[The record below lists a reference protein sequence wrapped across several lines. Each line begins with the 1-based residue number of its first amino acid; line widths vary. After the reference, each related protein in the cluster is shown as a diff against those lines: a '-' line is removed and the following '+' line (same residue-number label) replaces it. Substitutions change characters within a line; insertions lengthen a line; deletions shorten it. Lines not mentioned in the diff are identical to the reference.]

1 MEKTI
6 KTNYKTAANWLH
18 NSLIL
23 CNNIVEIDPSIWDN
37 VRFNSI
43 YQDID
48 GTEHDR
54 DIYQYF
60 LTDCSESEVEFLEDH
75 FGLLFTFSDLL
86 DVYVLCVDH
95 FGTPWSGVDVYTD
108 IENAATDND
117 K

>member
-1 MEKTI
+1 MEKNI

-18 NSLIL
+18 NALIL
-23 CNNIVEIDPSIWDN
+23 CNNISEIDPSIWDN
-37 VRFNSI
+37 TRFDS
-43 YQDID
+43 YYEDED
-48 GTEHDR
+48 GEEHCKE
-54 DIYQYF
+54 IYQYF
-60 LTDCSESEVEFLEDH
+60 LTDCSVWDVEFLEKH
-75 FGLLFTFSDLL
+75 FGLLFTYSDLL

>member
-6 KTNYKTAANWLH
+6 KTNYKTAVNWLH

-23 CNNIVEIDPSIWDN
+23 CNHIGSIDPTVYEN
-37 VRFNSI
+37 CRFDSC
-43 YQDID
+43 YQDTD

-54 DIYQYF
+54 EIYQYF
-60 LTDCSESEVEFLEDH
+60 LTDCSEDDVEYLEAH
-75 FGLLFTFSDLL
+75 FDLLFTYSDLL
-86 DVYVLCVDH
+86 EVYVLCVDH